1 MATAMPSP
9 RHRNFL
15 YVDLSSAAPYA
26 AHRCSLL
33 SRPHSLACLTSPASL
48 TSGRRQAILTQLLLT
63 SGRSMNPLA
72 EFSSWWVLLW
82 LRSSHRQSCQH
93 GCSPPE
99 HQLAPEPGRA
109 EPPDHAC
116 CIYMT
121 VILVT
126 FLSRGI
132 SSWWHSAYRFPGSAS
147 PGEWSS
153 DSSVPYALSDEGQI
167 STEGKEEAQE
177 KLDISFSP
185 LAMPSLSGPGSLAV
199 VITMSSSIDVRH
211 GIDKILAF
219 AGVILAI
226 LLTASFHGSCSEGQ
240 GPCAGFSGSTE

>member
-1 MATAMPSP
+1 
-9 RHRNFL
+9 
-15 YVDLSSAAPYA
+15 
-26 AHRCSLL
+26 
-33 SRPHSLACLTSPASL
+33 
-48 TSGRRQAILTQLLLT
+48 
-63 SGRSMNPLA
+63 MNPLA
-72 EFSSWWVLLW
+72 EFFSWVGVALVTLLPIVNPVSTAVLL
-82 LRSSHRQSCQH
+82 LSISSHLSQAERNRQIT
-93 GCSPPE
+93 
-99 HQLAPEPGRA
+99 RA
-109 EPPDHAC
+109 

-126 FLSRGI
+126 FLLAGHFIMVAFGI
-132 SSWWHSAYRFPGSAS
+132 SIPGIRIAGGMVIGFLGFRMLFP
-147 PGEWSS
+147 
-153 DSSVPYALSDEGQI
+153 DEGQI

-226 LLTASFHGSCSEGQ
+226 LLTALISWLVLRGAGAMRRLLGVNGVNSLSRIMGFLLICIGIQFIVNGVKDLALDTSFWQ
-240 GPCAGFSGSTE
+240 G